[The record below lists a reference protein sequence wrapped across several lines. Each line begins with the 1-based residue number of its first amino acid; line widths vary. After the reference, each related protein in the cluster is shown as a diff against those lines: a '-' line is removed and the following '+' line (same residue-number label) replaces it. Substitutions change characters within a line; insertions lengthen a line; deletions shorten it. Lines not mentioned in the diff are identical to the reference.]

1 MVRTR
6 HRSAFT
12 LIELLVV
19 IGVIAILMGLLLPAV
34 QKVREA
40 ANRMSCS
47 NNLKQIGL
55 ALHMYHDDQNGLP
68 PDRIERVT
76 TWPVL
81 IMPYMEQGNLNR
93 QWNLTR
99 TYYEQTAVARDTPV
113 KSYFCPS
120 RRSPKDGPAVS
131 ISGDVPSWLDNGIHY
146 PGALGD
152 YAVLVDASGH
162 DAEGEACPNMH
173 GAFQLNARR
182 KFSEFTDGLSNSL
195 LAGEKQVPADKHG
208 VGWLDSA

>member
-1 MVRTR
+1 MARTR
-6 HRSAFT
+6 YRSAFT

-19 IGVIAILMGLLLPAV
+19 IGVISILMGLLLPAV

-68 PDRIERVT
+68 PNRIERIT

-99 TYYEQTAVARDTPV
+99 TYYEQNAVAQDTPV
-113 KSYFCPS
+113 KSYFARTTS
-120 RRSPKDGPAVS
+120 RT
-131 ISGDVPSWLDNGIHY
+131 L
-146 PGALGD
+146 
-152 YAVLVDASGH
+152 
-162 DAEGEACPNMH
+162 
-173 GAFQLNARR
+173 
-182 KFSEFTDGLSNSL
+182 
-195 LAGEKQVPADKHG
+195 
-208 VGWLDSA
+208 